1 MSGPEIT
8 LTAAP
13 APASDDPKA
22 VAYPIPSVGDNRP
35 DPSTAPIREAAPH
48 RDTFLGNL
56 AFLVR
61 FAFGRY

>member
-8 LTAAP
+8 QTAAP
-13 APASDDPKA
+13 TPAPDGPKA
-22 VAYPIPSVGDNRP
+22 VVRSIPPVGNARP
-35 DPSTAPIREAAPH
+35 APSAAPVREAAPH
-48 RDTFLGNL
+48 EDTFLGNL

>member
-13 APASDDPKA
+13 GPASDDPKA
-22 VAYPIPSVGDNRP
+22 AVHPVPSVGNDRP
-35 DPSTAPIREAAPH
+35 APSTVSAREAAPH
-48 RDTFLGNL
+48 KDTFLGNL